1 MFTCSDYFSGVSS
14 DSAEFKAQSI
24 SQVQQYHLQHQQLR
38 QQNLN
43 AALNNAA
50 AAAAVAS
57 APQPP
62 VSTSKSEKNEKKKLK
77 KEKQISGITVDSTVV
92 PVKASP
98 PVEVGKKKSKKEAVT
113 DRKDSID
120 ETSSVDTNKSKKQLA
135 KTKKQESS
143 ASKSKDIDLL
153 VRMTKDLQLRSKKTE
168 EKRKVKAPKFEYVD
182 PQYKNNKF
190 DVLDLDDEDYYI
202 SEEESVESVRS
213 SPVPVPPKALETPKP
228 SKTGKK
234 ATALK
239 TATPVPVEK
248 PVQSSYA
255 AAAAGKLDKK
265 AVPIAQRV
273 LPAVVPPSKNN
284 GKSSSPPTPPAEVQ
298 LSKKQK
304 KKLAQNQ
311 LKLDALNATAVNKN
325 KVDKKVQNAEIMA
338 KSLKDSMQRLNLN
351 DDTTIEL
358 VRENHGQINNGLV
371 NPSVSIMDQ
380 LNRGIRVE
388 GLQLPPGITLTRV
401 DPTHAEQIRAN
412 KQSIEKV
419 SSVPSN
425 LSFSNLMFSLD
436 FASASTTNC

>member
-1 MFTCSDYFSGVSS
+1 M
-14 DSAEFKAQSI
+14 
-24 SQVQQYHLQHQQLR
+24 QHQQLR

-62 VSTSKSEKNEKKKLK
+62 VSTSKSDKNEKKKQK
-77 KEKQISGITVDSTVV
+77 KEKQSSGIPVDSIEM
-92 PVKASP
+92 PVKVSP
-98 PVEVGKKKSKKEAVT
+98 HVEVGKKKSKKVAVT

-120 ETSSVDTNKSKKQLA
+120 ETSSVDTNKSKKQSA

-143 ASKSKDIDLL
+143 AFKSKDIDLL
-153 VRMTKDLQLRSKKTE
+153 VRMTKDLQLSSKKTE

-202 SEEESVESVRS
+202 SEEESVESAPS
-213 SPVPVPPKALETPKP
+213 SPVPVPLKALETSKP
-228 SKTGKK
+228 SKAGKK
-234 ATALK
+234 AISVKVL
-239 TATPVPVEK
+239 ATPVPIEK

-265 AVPIAQRV
+265 AVPIAQRL
-273 LPAVVPPSKNN
+273 LPAVATPAKNK
-284 GKSSSPPTPPAEVQ
+284 GKSSSPATPTVAEVQ

-311 LKLDALNATAVNKN
+311 LKLDALNAAAVSKN

-371 NPSVSIMDQ
+371 NPSVSIMEQ

-419 SSVPSN
+419 SIVSHCHSYVRVPH
-425 LSFSNLMFSLD
+425 LCFP
-436 FASASTTNC
+436 

>member
-1 MFTCSDYFSGVSS
+1 M
-14 DSAEFKAQSI
+14 
-24 SQVQQYHLQHQQLR
+24 QHQQLR

-57 APQPP
+57 APQP
-62 VSTSKSEKNEKKKLK
+62 SISKSDKNEKKKLK
-77 KEKQISGITVDSTVV
+77 KEKQRSGIPVDSIVT

-98 PVEVGKKKSKKEAVT
+98 ALEVGKKKTKKVVVS

-120 ETSSVDTNKSKKQLA
+120 ESSSVDTNKSKKQSA
-135 KTKKQESS
+135 KIKKQEFS
-143 ASKSKDIDLL
+143 APKSKDIDSL
-153 VRMTKDLQLRSKKTE
+153 VQMTKDLQLGNKKNE

-202 SEEESVESVRS
+202 SEEESVESARS
-213 SPVPVPPKALETPKP
+213 SPVPVPTKALETPKH
-228 SKTGKK
+228 SKAGKK
-234 ATALK
+234 ATAVK
-239 TATPVPVEK
+239 VSATPVPVEK

-265 AVPIAQRV
+265 AVPIVQRA
-273 LPAVVPPSKNN
+273 LPAVVAPAKN
-284 GKSSSPPTPPAEVQ
+284 KARSSSPPTPPIVEVQ

-311 LKLDALNATAVNKN
+311 LKQDALNTTAFSKN
-325 KVDKKVQNAEIMA
+325 KVDKKVQNAENMA

-371 NPSVSIMDQ
+371 NPSVSIMEQ

-412 KQSIEKV
+412 RQSIEKV
-419 SSVPSN
+419 SIV
-425 LSFSNLMFSLD
+425 L
-436 FASASTTNC
+436 

>member
-1 MFTCSDYFSGVSS
+1 MCLGVSS

-62 VSTSKSEKNEKKKLK
+62 ANTSKSDKNEKKKHK
-77 KEKQISGITVDSTVV
+77 KEKQSSGISVDNTVI
-92 PVKASP
+92 PVKVSP
-98 PVEVGKKKSKKEAVT
+98 PAEVAKKKSKKVAVT

-120 ETSSVDTNKSKKQLA
+120 ETSSVDTNKSKKQSEKA
-135 KTKKQESS
+135 KKQESS

-153 VRMTKDLQLRSKKTE
+153 VRMTKDLQLSSKKTE

-202 SEEESVESVRS
+202 SEEESVESAPS
-213 SPVPVPPKALETPKP
+213 SPVPVPAKALETPKP

-234 ATALK
+234 SLAVK
-239 TATPVPVEK
+239 VSATPVHVEK

-273 LPAVVPPSKNN
+273 LQAVVTPAKNK
-284 GKSSSPPTPPAEVQ
+284 GKSSSPPIPPIAEVQ

-304 KKLAQNQ
+304 KKLAQSQ
-311 LKLDALNATAVNKN
+311 LKLDAMNATAVSKS
-325 KVDKKVQNAEIMA
+325 KVDKKVQNAENMA

-358 VRENHGQINNGLV
+358 VRENHSQINNGLV
-371 NPSVSIMDQ
+371 NPSVSIMEQ

-419 SSVPSN
+419 SNVLHCN
-425 LSFSNLMFSLD
+425 LYVRVLNISFN
-436 FASASTTNC
+436 